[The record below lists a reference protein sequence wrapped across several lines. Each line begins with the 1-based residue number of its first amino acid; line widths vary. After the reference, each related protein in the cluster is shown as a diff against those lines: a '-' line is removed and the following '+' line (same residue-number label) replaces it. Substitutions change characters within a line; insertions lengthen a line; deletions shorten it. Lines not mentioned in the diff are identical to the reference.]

1 MMKTTKF
8 RGKLLLLTLFVLVAG
23 IMISVFSFQKV
34 NQTDT
39 GFPALQLPQAAN
51 QSGVKDLMNLDSI
64 EIEPDA
70 TAAVYKLKT
79 VNAAQEQEKIKKAL
93 HIRRDA
99 VFGTL
104 SDPASISQTQYIGY
118 DDLSGRWFYQ
128 TDMAFDTAEN
138 VPDKQEAI
146 RIANAFIENNKLYP
160 MDSLGEP
167 IAVADQSGDGIFEPQ
182 TTLRWNIFYYPT
194 VGGKPVYG
202 VFRIC
207 IAVGA
212 NGEIVGVEKLANE
225 YEKVT
230 DVPLIT
236 AQQVSEEVAADRFM
250 YMGEDNLKQRT
261 LSEVQISM
269 YADVESDFIQP
280 VYEIS
285 NSDGSARILID
296 AQYRSREKDS
306 IQQNRFSLENDS

>member
-8 RGKLLLLTLFVLVAG
+8 RGKLLVLTLFILVAG
-23 IMISVFSFQKV
+23 IMISVFSVQRLK
-34 NQTDT
+34 QTDT
-39 GFPALQLPQAAN
+39 GFPKLQLPKAAN
-51 QSGVKDLMNLDSI
+51 QIEVKDLLNLDSLK
-64 EIEPDA
+64 IEPDA
-70 TAAVYKLKT
+70 TAPVYKLKT
-79 VNAAQEQEKIKKAL
+79 VNAVQEQEKIKKAL
-93 HIRRDA
+93 NIRSDA

-138 VPDKQEAI
+138 VPDKQESI

-194 VGGKPVYG
+194 VEGKPVYG

-225 YEKVT
+225 YEKVA

-236 AQQVSEEVAADRFM
+236 VQQVSEEVAADRFM
-250 YMGEDNLKQRT
+250 YIGEDDLEQST
-261 LSEVQISM
+261 LSEVQISL
-269 YADVESDFIQP
+269 YADVESEFVQP
-280 VYEIS
+280 VYEIAS
-285 NSDGSARILID
+285 NDGSARILID
-296 AQYRSREKDS
+296 AQYRSREEDS
-306 IQQNRFSLENDS
+306 IHQNRFSLENDK